1 MVSWSPCGAVSMVLT
16 KLGKMK
22 KLKVKKFQGKTLVD
36 IREYYKPK
44 GSEDELPGKKVSA
57 VELTMR
63 MH

>member
-1 MVSWSPCGAVSMVLT
+1 
-16 KLGKMK
+16 MK

>member
-1 MVSWSPCGAVSMVLT
+1 MVSCGVVKHGIN

-57 VELTMR
+57 LELMVR
-63 MH
+63 MY